1 MINKTKFNQTI
12 TIRREDINKIIARYK
27 YRIDNLEFGYEDDLE
42 TKEEYCNN
50 LALGMERDEEREM
63 EIERNEMIMTEL
75 EEAVSLYDAAKSLLV
90 DIDSEGIVVDADE
103 WFEKWSIKGEIDDGE
118 DNKFFMFP
126 YSAEMNEMLK
136 KSVFGRQSPR
146 FSKNWDSSK
155 AREDCYA

>member
-1 MINKTKFNQTI
+1 MNKNKFNQTI

-75 EEAVSLYDAAKSLLV
+75 EEAVSLYDTAKSLLV
-90 DIDSEGIVVDADE
+90 DIDSEGMVVDADE

-118 DNKFFMFP
+118 WNKFFMFP
-126 YSAEMNEMLK
+126 DSDEANEMLE
-136 KSVFGRQSPR
+136 RLPLINR
-146 FSKNWDSSK
+146 CWI
-155 AREDCYA
+155 CL

>member
-1 MINKTKFNQTI
+1 MNKNKFNQTI

-75 EEAVSLYDAAKSLLV
+75 EEAVSLYDTAKSLLV
-90 DIDSEGIVVDADE
+90 DIDSEGMVVDADE

-118 DNKFFMFP
+118 WNKFFMFP
-126 YSAEMNEMLK
+126 DSDEANEMLE
-136 KSVFGRQSPR
+136 RLPLINR
-146 FSKNWDSSK
+146 
-155 AREDCYA
+155 C

>member
-1 MINKTKFNQTI
+1 MNKNKFNQTI

-90 DIDSEGIVVDADE
+90 DIDSEGMVVDADE

-118 DNKFFMFP
+118 WNKFFMFP
-126 YSAEMNEMLK
+126 DSDEANEMLE
-136 KSVFGRQSPR
+136 RLPLINR
-146 FSKNWDSSK
+146 
-155 AREDCYA
+155 C

>member
-1 MINKTKFNQTI
+1 MFNEKKFNQTI

>member
-1 MINKTKFNQTI
+1 MFNEKKFNQTI
-12 TIRREDINKIIARYK
+12 TIRREDINKIIARFK
-27 YRIDNLEFGYEDDLE
+27 YRIDNLEFGYDEDLE
-42 TKEEYCNN
+42 TKEEYDND

-63 EIERNEMIMTEL
+63 EIERNEMIATEL
-75 EEAVSLYDAAKSLLV
+75 EEAVSLYDKAKSLLV
-90 DIDSEGIVVDADE
+90 DVDSEGIVVDADE
-103 WFEKWSIKGEIDDGE
+103 WFQRWSIKGEIDDGE

>member
-1 MINKTKFNQTI
+1 MNKNKFNQTI

-50 LALGMERDEEREM
+50 LALGMERDKEREM

-75 EEAVSLYDAAKSLLV
+75 EEAVSLYDTAKSLLV
-90 DIDSEGIVVDADE
+90 DIDSEGMVVDADE

-118 DNKFFMFP
+118 WNKFFMFP
-126 YSAEMNEMLK
+126 DSDEANEMLE
-136 KSVFGRQSPR
+136 RLPLINR
-146 FSKNWDSSK
+146 
-155 AREDCYA
+155 C